1 MSLLYLC
8 SFKKR
13 FSYLTLF
20 LTSEEHV
27 IACCVFKIAQAFWAG
42 VPGAP
47 EGQCW
52 CLDPCCDPP
61 TLCNAHPVM
70 AHAALPPLLIPEP
83 YCSLFVLSSFFP
95 WAPGQWE
102 EKVTVNIA
110 LKSSLPPIEL
120 LKMEQ
125 ATSGWA
131 LPSCAGHFNCKT
143 SNKYESLNVKDCCIE
158 IICSVLTLQ

>member
-1 MSLLYLC
+1 MLRWHHCSSLNPIVHC
-8 SFKKR
+8 
-13 FSYLTLF
+13 
-20 LTSEEHV
+20 
-27 IACCVFKIAQAFWAG
+27 
-42 VPGAP
+42 
-47 EGQCW
+47 
-52 CLDPCCDPP
+52 
-61 TLCNAHPVM
+61 
-70 AHAALPPLLIPEP
+70 
-83 YCSLFVLSSFFP
+83 LSSPVFLP

-143 SNKYESLNVKDCCIE
+143 SNKYESFNVAACCSE
-158 IICSVLTLQ
+158 IICSVLTLITMGRSFLFVKNIRLHDIYMYVASCATYKCEIYEENCTAHTMFSHYKNVINTYPISAI

>member
-1 MSLLYLC
+1 MNTFTLQYSLLEM
-8 SFKKR
+8 
-13 FSYLTLF
+13 
-20 LTSEEHV
+20 LTSLHV
-27 IACCVFKIAQAFWAG
+27 VFLNRNSLSEQVSQVLQGHW
-42 VPGAP
+42 
-47 EGQCW
+47 W
-52 CLDPCCDPP
+52 CLDPYFDPLA
-61 TLCNAHPVM
+61 LCNIHPVM
-70 AHAALPPLLIPEP
+70 AHAALAPLLIPEP
-83 YCSLFVLSSFFP
+83 YCSLFVFSSFFP

-143 SNKYESLNVKDCCIE
+143 SNKYESLNVKDRCSE